1 MADTHISFDVIHQ
14 QPLLIVLSGP
24 SGVGKDAALQEMK
37 RRGLRCHFVVTTTSR
52 GIRPGEVEGVDYCFV
67 TRERFEEMIAEDAF
81 VEYALVYQDY
91 KGIPKAQIRRAMES
105 GMDVVL
111 RIDVQGAATVRKL
124 CPEALLIFL
133 TPANEAEW
141 LQRLRERKTETEES
155 LRLRI
160 ATASEELRCVD
171 SFDYVVVNSDGQLA
185 AAVDTIE
192 AVITAEHHRTKHR
205 TVSI

>member
-52 GIRPGEVEGVDYCFV
+52 AIRRGEVEGVDYCFV
-67 TRERFEEMIAEDAF
+67 SRERFEEMIAEDAF

-105 GMDVVL
+105 GLDVVL

-133 TPANEAEW
+133 TPANETEW
-141 LQRLRERKTETEES
+141 LERLRERKTETEES

-160 ATASEELRCVD
+160 ATAGDELQQVD
-171 SFDYVVVNSDGQLA
+171 AFDYVVVNSDGQLA

-192 AVITAEHHRTKHR
+192 AVIVAEHHRTKHR